1 MKAMILAAGHG
12 KRMLPLTEST
22 PKPLL
27 RAGEHS
33 LIEWQILK
41 LASAGIR
48 ELVINLHHLG
58 EQIPAALGDGARY
71 GVHIQY
77 SPETELLETAG
88 GIINA
93 LPLLGKGAVG
103 AVGDGG
109 ERLGTEAFV
118 VVNGDVWTDF
128 DFSRLHT
135 VAAGLSADKALAHL
149 VLVPN
154 AAHHPQGDF
163 YLDESGRVTDC
174 VDNGADNSA
183 DNRAAKKA
191 EPRLT
196 FSGISV
202 LHPLLFEGLTVQRLP
217 LPPLLRQAM
226 ARQQVSGE
234 YFAGDW
240 QDIGSPERLKAL
252 ECRLLNPQ
260 PATS

>member
-12 KRMLPLTEST
+12 KRMLPLTESI

-58 EQIPAALGDGARY
+58 EQIPAALGDGARF

-93 LPLLGKGAVG
+93 LPLLG
-103 AVGDGG
+103 
-109 ERLGTEAFV
+109 TEAFV
-118 VVNGDVWTDF
+118 VVNGDVWTDY
-128 DFSRLHT
+128 DFTRLT
-135 VAAGLSADKALAHL
+135 AAAARLEATRSLAHL

-154 AAHHPQGDF
+154 AGHHPQGDF
-163 YLDESGRVTDC
+163 YLDY
-174 VDNGADNSA
+174 NGWVSDQG
-183 DNRAAKKA
+183 

-202 LHPLLFEGLTVQRLP
+202 LHPLLFSEFTVQRLP
-217 LPPLLRQAM
+217 LSPVLRQAM
-226 ARQQVSGE
+226 TRQQVSGE

-260 PATS
+260 PATL

>member
-27 RAGEHS
+27 RAGDHS

-48 ELVINLHHLG
+48 DLVINLHHLG
-58 EQIPAALGDGARY
+58 EQIPAALGDGARF

-77 SPETELLETAG
+77 SHETELLETAG

-93 LPLLGKGAVG
+93 LPLLRGALLRG
-103 AVGDGG
+103 A
-109 ERLGTEAFV
+109 LSGTEAFV
-118 VVNGDVWTDF
+118 VVNGDVWTDY
-128 DFSRLHT
+128 DFARLHT
-135 VAAGLSADKALAHL
+135 VAAGLGADHALAHL

-163 YLDESGRVTDC
+163 YLDN
-174 VDNGADNSA
+174 NGWVSDQG
-183 DNRAAKKA
+183 

-202 LHPLLFEGLTVQRLP
+202 LHPLLFSEFTVQRLP
-217 LPPLLRQAM
+217 LSPVLRHAM
-226 ARQQVSGE
+226 TRQQVSGE
-234 YFAGDW
+234 CFAGDW

-260 PATS
+260 PATL

>member
-12 KRMLPLTEST
+12 KRMLPLTQST

-41 LASAGIR
+41 LARAGIGD
-48 ELVINLHHLG
+48 LVINLHHLG
-58 EQIPAALGDGARY
+58 EQIPAALGDGARL

-93 LPLLGKGAVG
+93 LPLLG
-103 AVGDGG
+103 
-109 ERLGTEAFV
+109 TEAFV
-118 VVNGDVWTDF
+118 VVNGDVWTDY
-128 DFSRLHT
+128 DYTRLN
-135 VAAGLSADKALAHL
+135 AAAARLEADHALAHL
-149 VLVPN
+149 LLVPN
-154 AAHHPQGDF
+154 AEHHPQGDF
-163 YLDESGRVTDC
+163 YLHG
-174 VDNGADNSA
+174 NGYVAGEG
-183 DNRAAKKA
+183 

-202 LHPLLFEGLTVQRLP
+202 LHPLLFQGLTVQRLP
-217 LPPLLRQAM
+217 LSPVLRQAM
-226 ARQQVSGE
+226 TRQQVSGE
-234 YFAGDW
+234 YFTGDW

-252 ECRLLNPQ
+252 ECRLRNPQ
-260 PATS
+260 PATL

>member
-12 KRMLPLTEST
+12 KRMLPLTQST

-41 LASAGIR
+41 LASAGIFD
-48 ELVINLHHLG
+48 LVINLHHLG
-58 EQIPAALGDGARY
+58 DQIPAALGDGARL

-93 LPLLGKGAVG
+93 LPLLG
-103 AVGDGG
+103 
-109 ERLGTEAFV
+109 TEAFV
-118 VVNGDVWTDF
+118 VVNGDVWTDY
-128 DFSRLHT
+128 DYTRLN
-135 VAAGLSADKALAHL
+135 AAAARLQATHLLAHL

-154 AAHHPQGDF
+154 AEHHPRGDF
-163 YLDESGRVTDC
+163 YLDNKGC
-174 VDNGADNSA
+174 VSDQG
-183 DNRAAKKA
+183 

-202 LHPLLFEGLTVQRLP
+202 LHPQLFSGLTVQRLP
-217 LPPLLRQAM
+217 LLPVLRQAM
-226 ARQQVSGE
+226 TRQQVSGE

-260 PATS
+260 PATL

>member
-27 RAGEHS
+27 RAGDHS

-41 LASAGIR
+41 LARAGICD
-48 ELVINLHHLG
+48 LVINLHHLG
-58 EQIPAALGDGARY
+58 EQIPAILGDGARL

-93 LPLLGKGAVG
+93 LPLLG
-103 AVGDGG
+103 
-109 ERLGTEAFV
+109 TEAFV
-118 VVNGDVWTDF
+118 VVNGDVWTDY
-128 DFSRLHT
+128 DFARLHAS
-135 VAAGLSADKALAHL
+135 AAALEATHSLAHL

-163 YLDESGRVTDC
+163 YL
-174 VDNGADNSA
+174 NGDGDVADQGQ
-183 DNRAAKKA
+183 
-191 EPRLT
+191 PRLT

-202 LHPLLFEGLTVQRLP
+202 LHPLLFAGLAVQRLP
-217 LPPLLRQAM
+217 LLPVLRQAM

-240 QDIGSPERLKAL
+240 EDIGSPERLKAL
-252 ECRLLNPQ
+252 ECRLLNTQ
-260 PATS
+260 PATL

>member
-27 RAGEHS
+27 RAGNHS

-48 ELVINLHHLG
+48 DLVINLHHLG
-58 EQIPAALGDGARY
+58 EQIPAALGDGARF

-93 LPLLGKGAVG
+93 LPLLG
-103 AVGDGG
+103 
-109 ERLGTEAFV
+109 TEVFV
-118 VVNGDVWTDF
+118 VVNGDVWTDY
-128 DFSRLHT
+128 DFTRLN
-135 VAAGLSADKALAHL
+135 AAAARLEATHSLAHL

-154 AAHHPQGDF
+154 AMHHPQGDF
-163 YLDESGRVTDC
+163 YLDNSGWVSDQ
-174 VDNGADNSA
+174 G
-183 DNRAAKKA
+183 

-202 LHPLLFEGLTVQRLP
+202 LHPLLFSGLTAQRLP
-217 LPPLLRQAM
+217 LSPVLRQAM
-226 ARQQVSGE
+226 TRQQVSGE

-252 ECRLLNPQ
+252 ECRLLNPK
-260 PATS
+260 PATL

>member
-12 KRMLPLTEST
+12 KRMLPLTQST

-48 ELVINLHHLG
+48 DLVINLHHLG
-58 EQIPAALGDGARY
+58 EQIPAALGDGARL

-93 LPLLGKGAVG
+93 LPLLG
-103 AVGDGG
+103 
-109 ERLGTEAFV
+109 TEAFV
-118 VVNGDVWTDF
+118 VVNGDVWTDY
-128 DFSRLHT
+128 DFARLHAA
-135 VAAGLSADKALAHL
+135 AAGLEAAHTLAHL

-154 AAHHPQGDF
+154 AEHHPQGDF
-163 YLDESGRVTDC
+163 YLDNKGC
-174 VDNGADNSA
+174 VSDQG
-183 DNRAAKKA
+183 

-202 LHPLLFEGLTVQRLP
+202 LHPLLFSGLTVQRMP
-217 LPPLLRQAM
+217 LSPVLRQAM
-226 ARQQVSGE
+226 RRQQVSGE

-240 QDIGSPERLKAL
+240 EDIGSPERLKAL

-260 PATS
+260 PATL

>member
-12 KRMLPLTEST
+12 KRMLPLTESI

-58 EQIPAALGDGARY
+58 EQIPAALGDGARF

-93 LPLLGKGAVG
+93 LPLLGGA
-103 AVGDGG
+103 
-109 ERLGTEAFV
+109 LMGTEAFV
-118 VVNGDVWTDF
+118 VVNGDVWTDY
-128 DFSRLHT
+128 DFTQLTAAAARLEATH
-135 VAAGLSADKALAHL
+135 SLAHL

-154 AAHHPQGDF
+154 AMHHPQGDF
-163 YLDESGRVTDC
+163 YLDNSGWVSDQ
-174 VDNGADNSA
+174 G
-183 DNRAAKKA
+183 

-202 LHPLLFEGLTVQRLP
+202 LHPLLFSGLTVQRLP
-217 LPPLLRQAM
+217 LSPVLRQAM
-226 ARQQVSGE
+226 TRQQVSGE

-252 ECRLLNPQ
+252 ECRLLNP
-260 PATS
+260 

>member
-27 RAGEHS
+27 RAGDHS

-41 LASAGIR
+41 LAHAGIR
-48 ELVINLHHLG
+48 DLVINLHHLG
-58 EQIPAALGDGARY
+58 EQIPAALGDGTRF

-93 LPLLGKGAVG
+93 LPLLG
-103 AVGDGG
+103 
-109 ERLGTEAFV
+109 TEAFV
-118 VVNGDVWTDF
+118 VVNGDVWTDY
-128 DFSRLHT
+128 DFARLHAA
-135 VAAGLSADKALAHL
+135 AAGLEAAHALAHL

-154 AAHHPQGDF
+154 AAHHPRGDF
-163 YLDESGRVTDC
+163 YLHGDGYV
-174 VDNGADNSA
+174 ADQG
-183 DNRAAKKA
+183 
-191 EPRLT
+191 EPRFT

-202 LHPLLFEGLTVQRLP
+202 LHPLMFEGLAVQRLP
-217 LPPLLRQAM
+217 LLPVLRQAM

-234 YFAGDW
+234 YFTGDW
-240 QDIGSPERLKAL
+240 EDIGSPERLKAL

-260 PATS
+260 PATL

>member
-12 KRMLPLTEST
+12 KRMLPLTESI

-58 EQIPAALGDGARY
+58 EQIPAALGDGARF

-93 LPLLGKGAVG
+93 LPLLG
-103 AVGDGG
+103 
-109 ERLGTEAFV
+109 TEAFV
-118 VVNGDVWTDF
+118 VVNGDVWTDY
-128 DFSRLHT
+128 DFTRLT
-135 VAAGLSADKALAHL
+135 AAAARLEATRSLAHL

-154 AAHHPQGDF
+154 ARHHPQGDF
-163 YLDESGRVTDC
+163 YLDY
-174 VDNGADNSA
+174 NGWVSDQG
-183 DNRAAKKA
+183 

-202 LHPLLFEGLTVQRLP
+202 LHPLLFSEFTVQRLP
-217 LPPLLRQAM
+217 LSPVLRQAM
-226 ARQQVSGE
+226 TRQQVSGE

-260 PATS
+260 PATL